1 MTNANAIIVSYRI
14 VSYRIVSYRIVSYRI
29 VSYRIGSGIV
39 FRALSGLFL
48 QFHNELLPKA
58 RRSTPCFRFFCFL
71 EEGGGSVLNSYSS

>member
-14 VSYRIVSYRIVSYRI
+14 VSYRIVSYRI
-29 VSYRIGSGIV
+29 GGGIV

-58 RRSTPCFRFFCFL
+58 RRSAPCFRFFCFL
-71 EEGGGSVLNSYSS
+71 EEGGRFGTE